1 MPLTSWQTLV
11 MIFAVA
17 LGAQLTR
24 VTPFLLFPQNKPLPR
39 MIVYLGR
46 VLPPA
51 MMGLLV
57 VYCFKDAAFFSFPFA
72 LPELIAGAAVAA
84 LQLWRRNVLLSIG
97 VGTALYMVLV
107 QCVFV

>member
-11 MIFAVA
+11 IMFAVA
-17 LGAQLTR
+17 LGAQITR
-24 VTPFLLFPQNKPLPR
+24 FTPFLLFPENKPLPR

-51 MMGLLV
+51 MMGLLA
-57 VYCFKDAAFFSFPFA
+57 VYCFKDVCFSSSPFG
-72 LPELIAGAAVAA
+72 LPELIAGAVVAA
-84 LQLWRRNVLLSIG
+84 LQLWRKNVLLSIAA
-97 VGTALYMVLV
+97 GTALYMALV